1 MAWNAKAQGP
11 DSLYHD
17 IILNR
22 ALCIIND
29 NIISFGGSGVEAFG
43 LPKPSK
49 LMISEFGST
58 EMSKELSYNQDEFC
72 NFTQTHE
79 PKLNGDQSTIYYAIL
94 HTIHSSQGVFCLL
107 MHVVALKKLLLNRTL
122 AKIRSLKS
130 VALAVASSGIC
141 WMGAKMLIVHSK
153 NH

>member
-1 MAWNAKAQGP
+1 MRCRHPSHLWADLVAPLLEDMAWNAKARGS
-11 DSLYHD
+11 DSLNHD

-29 NIISFGGSGVEAFG
+29 NIISFGGLGVETFG

-79 PKLNGDQSTIYYAIL
+79 PKLNGDQSIYYAIL

-107 MHVVALKKLLLNRTL
+107 MHVVALKK
-122 AKIRSLKS
+122 
-130 VALAVASSGIC
+130 SSTQSNTGQDPF
-141 WMGAKMLIVHSK
+141 KL
-153 NH
+153 